1 MSQRTGGHAGRDAF
15 SPQCRPL
22 LRRRGALSMRC
33 LLRAIPTDGHAA
45 PSSSMATSAIDKEKR
60 AGGTLACL
68 HLRQILPTD
77 QVSHG
82 ARDWEQQ
89 GIRRAPAPLE
99 SAREL

>member
-1 MSQRTGGHAGRDAF
+1 MTNAASGAHRFLTSVPALEA
-15 SPQCRPL
+15 P
-22 LRRRGALSMRC
+22 GALSMRC

-45 PSSSMATSAIDKEKR
+45 PSSSVAASAIDKEKR
-60 AGGTLACL
+60 AGGTLAGL

-89 GIRRAPAPLE
+89 SIRRAPAPLE
-99 SAREL
+99 LPREL